1 MRLLLDTHAFLG
13 WLQDDPKPSATARN
27 AVADGANDVFVSA
40 ASAWGFL
47 VLIGPWARSLPE
59 RDEPVVH
66 TDPAPVTQYVSLPGI
81 LAVRWV
87 ERPRVP
93 RNPRDPFPIGPADTV
108 MTAFVELEPSVWPG
122 LDRVLGGP
130 LESRTERIDEEWAAS
145 MLTPGARTGLRREGS
160 AWVAEERSYDIR
172 RLRNGSRTG
181 DVAWRIGDGSL
192 MRFATQ

>member
-13 WLQDDPKPSATARN
+13 WLQDDPKLSATARN

-66 TDPAPVTQYVSLPGI
+66 TYPAPVTQYVSLPGI

-93 RNPRDPFPIGPADTV
+93 RNPRDPFPIGPADMV

-122 LDRVLGGP
+122 LD
-130 LESRTERIDEEWAAS
+130 
-145 MLTPGARTGLRREGS
+145 
-160 AWVAEERSYDIR
+160 
-172 RLRNGSRTG
+172 
-181 DVAWRIGDGSL
+181 
-192 MRFATQ
+192 